1 MTIIRQISLYLAL
14 LLCLS
19 STADGSIQQEEIIP
33 ILGCRACHRFS
44 GEGSHLGPSL
54 VGIGQRRTRG
64 ELRHILMSQD
74 ETDGERHMPSYGYL
88 SEEELQQLL
97 DVLEQ
102 Q

>member
-1 MTIIRQISLYLAL
+1 MKIIRQISLYLAL
-14 LLCLS
+14 FLCLS
-19 STADGSIQQEEIIP
+19 SAAEGSIKQEEIIP
-33 ILGCRACHRFS
+33 MLGCRACHRFRA
-44 GEGSHLGPSL
+44 EGSHLGPSL

-64 ELRHILMSQD
+64 ELHHTLMSRD
-74 ETDGERHMPSYGYL
+74 ETEVKGHRPSYGYL

>member
-1 MTIIRQISLYLAL
+1 M
-14 LLCLS
+14 S

-33 ILGCRACHRFS
+33 MLGCRACHRFS
-44 GEGSHLGPSL
+44 TEGSQLGPSL

-64 ELRHILMSQD
+64 ELRNTLMPRD
-74 ETDGERHMPSYGYL
+74 ETEGEHHMPSYAYL

-97 DVLEQ
+97 NVLEQ